1 MGITLDTDTT
11 AGNRKGRPN
20 YPAEFKRRLAVEAC
34 VPGISVSK
42 LAQQNGI
49 NANMLFKWRRELRA
63 GLFEP
68 VAPALLP
75 VHIQP
80 ATTRSPSLHMA
91 EPSGM
96 IEIIIGDAVVRL
108 HAGIDAALLQLVLQS
123 LRP

>member
-1 MGITLDTDTT
+1 MGITFDTDKKV
-11 AGNRKGRPN
+11 GNRTGRPN